1 MFRKSAARLAL
12 AAVSAGVMA
21 LGGPATA
28 SAATCANAD
37 VIPTAAAVSEV
48 RESVLCLV
56 NAERA
61 QRGLPAFK
69 VQAQLAKSAEGHAKD
84 MVRRGYFSHT
94 SKDGRE
100 LADRVRSAGYL
111 KGKWSIGENL
121 AWGTGVLATP
131 ANIVKAWMESP
142 GHRAIVLAPN
152 FRDAGIGLAIGSPK
166 SSAAGATVAMNVGKR
181 STASAAKRR

>member
-1 MFRKSAARLAL
+1 VFRKSAARLAL

-21 LGGPATA
+21 LGGPSAA

-37 VIPTAAAVSEV
+37 VIPTAAAAAEV
-48 RESVLCLV
+48 RDSVLCLV

-61 QRGLPAFK
+61 QRGLAAFK
-69 VQAQLAKSAEGHAKD
+69 AQTQLAKSADGHAKD

-100 LADRVRSAGYL
+100 LADRVRAAGYL
-111 KGKWSIGENL
+111 KGRWSIGENL

-131 ANIVKAWMESP
+131 ANIVKAWLDSP
-142 GHRAIVLAPN
+142 GHKAIMLSPN

-166 SSAAGATVAMNVGKR
+166 SAAAGATVALNVGKR
-181 STASAAKRR
+181 TTATAAKRR